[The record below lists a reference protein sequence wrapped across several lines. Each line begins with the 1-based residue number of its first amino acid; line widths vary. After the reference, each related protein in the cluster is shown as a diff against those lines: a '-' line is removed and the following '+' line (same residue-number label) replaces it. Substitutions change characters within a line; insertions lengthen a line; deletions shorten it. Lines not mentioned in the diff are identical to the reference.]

1 MFYNSS
7 RKLVAEKGRT
17 IAGKNLTV
25 LIFLRDVE
33 NFGTRTVVEYCT
45 QSLVS
50 CLSGILE
57 NSSAEGYADNGGQ
70 AQEAS

>member
-1 MFYNSS
+1 M
-7 RKLVAEKGRT
+7 
-17 IAGKNLTV
+17 

-33 NFGTRTVVEYCT
+33 NFGTRTAVEYCT

-57 NSSAEGYADNGGQ
+57 NSSAEGYADYGGQ